1 MSYKARC
8 LGSLKV
14 SGRVGIGLWRVGW
27 NQAEQ
32 GEGKVGIGLWR
43 VGWNWAEQEEGRV
56 GIGLLRDRGKQH
68 QN

>member
-1 MSYKARC
+1 M
-8 LGSLKV
+8 
-14 SGRVGIGLWRVGW
+14 GW

-56 GIGLLRDRGKQH
+56 GIGLLRDGGKQH